1 MNSKMRSSVMGL
13 ILGQFSSPLPM
24 AQKEP
29 VAYLYNGVRLPKLPE
44 WDRAVYPYA
53 VMIYRC
59 VPQLYE
65 LRCLSADAYYGEN
78 FFKAS
83 NGILSQCKDGV
94 WGAFGTL
101 EGESYAYVPLTSSID
116 TLVWANFTME
126 NNGTTYLIASEPIP
140 VYE

>member
-1 MNSKMRSSVMGL
+1 M
-13 ILGQFSSPLPM
+13 
-24 AQKEP
+24 
-29 VAYLYNGVRLPKLPE
+29 AYLLAQCAPPLKLPSKQPTAYSYNGVVLPKLPE
-44 WDRAVYPYA
+44 WDKTVYPYA
-53 VMIYRC
+53 VMICRG
-59 VPQLYE
+59 VTQLYE

-78 FFKAS
+78 IFKAS

-101 EGESYAYVPLTSSID
+101 EGESYAYVPLTSSVY